1 MVSPDELDSRAR
13 QILRALV
20 EAYGE
25 TGEPIASQALARQ
38 PGIVLSSAS
47 VRAVL
52 GDLEALGYLD
62 KPHASA
68 GRVPTDKGFRFY
80 ANVLVRMRQVPPSQR
95 ELIDQ
100 RLDPARALAPTD
112 LRLTDT
118 SRLLHALTRHAGI
131 VSTPHAD
138 ERYRA
143 LDFVRLRE
151 NRVLAVF
158 VSETGQV
165 RNRLLVTD
173 ATSTQEELDRV
184 SRYLKDLLGDGAT
197 LDELRQTL
205 EAQLLDDR
213 AQADALQA
221 TALQLGAQALSPEA
235 PAAPAALVLVA
246 GEASLLQ
253 DPRLS
258 ADLDKL
264 RGLFKAIEDKQRL
277 SRLLDRAAE
286 SREVTLFV
294 GEETGLAGEGDV
306 AMVAASY
313 GTPERIL
320 GAIGVIGPARMAYGR
335 VIPIVDY
342 TARALSRTFEQP

>member
-1 MVSPDELDSRAR
+1 MVSPDELDTRAR

-20 EAYGE
+20 EEYGE
-25 TGEPIASQALARQ
+25 TGEPVASQALARQ

-80 ANVLVRMRQVPPSQR
+80 ANVLVRLRQVPQAQR
-95 ELIDQ
+95 DLIDQ
-100 RLDPARALAPTD
+100 RLDPSRALASTD

-118 SRLLHALTRHAGI
+118 SRLLHALTRHAGLA
-131 VSTPHAD
+131 STPHAD

-165 RNRLLVTD
+165 RNRLLTTE
-173 ATSTQEELDRV
+173 AAATQEELDRV
-184 SRYLKDLLGDGAT
+184 SRYLKDVLGDGST
-197 LDELRQTL
+197 LEELRQTL
-205 EAQLLDDR
+205 QAQLLDDR
-213 AQADALQA
+213 ARADALQA
-221 TALQLGAQALSPEA
+221 AALKLGAQALSPEA
-235 PAAPAALVLVA
+235 PGDPVMVVVA

-253 DPRLS
+253 DARLA

-264 RGLFKAIEDKQRL
+264 RALFKAIEDKQRL

-294 GEETGLAGEGDV
+294 GEETGLGGEGDV
-306 AMVAASY
+306 ALVAASY